1 MPGPLEFEFHF
12 GRPEDRPQPRRATQG
27 ALRVLVM
34 GDFSGRDVS
43 RQPSELASRPI
54 IPVDV
59 DSFDDAMLRLAPRL
73 ELSSDD
79 PAPWRTTLDFAEL
92 DDFHPD
98 TLYRK
103 LEVFTGLRRLRARLL
118 DPATFD
124 EAAAELKGEA
134 QALPTATSPSI
145 GADRDRTPE
154 DDAAMFDRLL
164 GARPETQARAGAR
177 GVRSDQIEQLIRGL
191 VEPHL
196 VRGSDPEQQRLLV
209 ATVDD
214 ATARQMRAVLHDPAF
229 QALESAWRALHW
241 LISNLE
247 TDDDLK
253 IYLLDASR
261 QELAADAEGAGS
273 DLETSALYRS
283 LVTHGPGTPGGE
295 PWSLLIGNYSFA
307 TTPEDLL
314 LLAAL
319 GTVAAEA
326 GGAFLAA
333 ADPVVLGCRSLFETP
348 DPADWTPPDRAAEE
362 RWQKLRRA
370 PAAASI
376 GLALPRVLL
385 RLPYGGRS
393 DPIEAFAFEEIAGS
407 PDHQAY
413 LWGNPAFACAL
424 LIGRAFQENGWA
436 LQPGDVL
443 DLDDLP
449 AHSTMEDGEAVLK
462 PCAEVL
468 LSQRAAETVL
478 ERGVMP
484 LLSHR
489 NRNRVQLV
497 RFQSIARPAAPLIGP
512 WGLTAGR

>member
-1 MPGPLEFEFHF
+1 MPGPREFEFHF
-12 GRPEDRPQPRRATQG
+12 GRPEDRPQPRRATHG

-34 GDFSGRDVS
+34 GDFSGRDAS
-43 RQPSELASRPI
+43 RQPSDLASRPI

-73 ELSSDD
+73 ELSGDD
-79 PAPWRTTLDFAEL
+79 PAPWRTTLTFAEL
-92 DDFHPD
+92 DDLHPD

-103 LEVFTGLRRLRARLL
+103 LEVFAGLRSLRARLL

-134 QALPTATSPSI
+134 QALPMAPSG
-145 GADRDRTPE
+145 GADPDRTPE
-154 DDAAMFDRLL
+154 DDGATFERLL
-164 GARPETQARAGAR
+164 GARPEAQAGSVPPDRI
-177 GVRSDQIEQLIRGL
+177 SQLIRSL

-196 VRGSDPEQQRLLV
+196 VRGSDPELERLLV

-214 ATARQMRAVLHDPAF
+214 ATARQMRAILHDPAF

-247 TDDDLK
+247 TGDDLE

-261 QELAADAEGAGS
+261 QDLAADIEGAGS
-273 DLETSALYRS
+273 DLQASALYRL
-283 LVTHGPGTPGGE
+283 LVARGPGTPGSE

-307 TTPEDLL
+307 TAREDLL

-333 ADPVVLGCRSLFETP
+333 ADPVMLGCRRLFETP
-348 DPADWTPPDRAAEE
+348 DPADWTPPDGEAEA
-362 RWQKLRRA
+362 RWQRLRRA

-393 DPIEAFAFEEIAGS
+393 DPIEDFAFEEIAGS
-407 PDHQAY
+407 HDHEAY

-424 LIGRAFQENGWA
+424 LIGRAFMENGWA

-449 AHSTMEDGEAVLK
+449 AHSILEDGEAALK

-468 LSQRAAETVL
+468 LGQRAAETVL

-489 NRNRVQLV
+489 NRNRVQLI
-497 RFQSIARPAAPLIGP
+497 RFQSIARPAAPLTGP
-512 WGLTAGR
+512 WGPTAGR